1 MSKSG
6 YSFTLFSFLVILV
19 LAGCTTAPEVEPE
32 PEPKIEPSEPAP
44 FTMKPFQQEMN
55 VEMRQSYDQADEI
68 IIGVYAGSHEDESL
82 GLVHYIEDFKSFDK
96 TKREWGEVM
105 KVIVQLQ
112 AENPKPEII
121 KRKEFPRLSD
131 LDKVGICWDSYEGIR
146 YVYLVEGQKMLIFL
160 QTGFD
165 EMRNISYRNLIDV
178 YPDTPICRAKDVFD
192 AMVRNLQ

>member
-1 MSKSG
+1 MSKSD
-6 YSFTLFSFLVILV
+6 YSFTFFSFLVILF
-19 LAGCTTAPEVEPE
+19 LAGCTTAPEVVPE

-44 FTMKPFQQEMN
+44 FTMKPFQLEMTA
-55 VEMRQSYDQADEI
+55 EMRQSYDQADEI

-131 LDKVGICWDSYEGIR
+131 LDKFGICWDSYEGVR